1 MTDIPKPPST
11 RDKLATIVDG
21 FDEFDSD
28 MKRSTRVRQ
37 EKDEYRIQELK
48 NEMIRLDKAL
58 TVEVKQRTGMNKA
71 TQVWFEEQL
80 VTLTA
85 AFYKTLSVR
94 KAVTN
99 TRLQRMDER
108 ITNMEMSFEDEK
120 RRILKFI
127 EDRGKELADLLF
139 KFKAEFDEDWSLRQ
153 DREAKLVEQ
162 LGAHEGEVDWQ
173 FGSQIAAR
181 EARYLA
187 VKEVLQDNVKLR
199 DRMEGRFSAF
209 FDRELARLKAEFC
222 LEKEMR
228 DREDDDIMEALNR
241 YTLKLQ
247 TSLQVVNSTDM

>member
-1 MTDIPKPPST
+1 
-11 RDKLATIVDG
+11 
-21 FDEFDSD
+21 
-28 MKRSTRVRQ
+28 VRQ

-58 TVEVKQRTGMNKA
+58 TVERMVCMS
-71 TQVWFEEQL
+71 VYIICSLPLFP
-80 VTLTA
+80 
-85 AFYKTLSVR
+85 YTLSSHIYP
-94 KAVTN
+94 
-99 TRLQRMDER
+99 QDER